1 MFAMEQVGCRPD
13 IICLAKGIS
22 GGYLPLAATVVSDRI
37 YDAFR
42 GPYGEYKTLF
52 HGHTYT
58 GNALACAS
66 ALGSLDVFEE
76 EHTIDSLPPKIA
88 ALGAALAALPS
99 THVREIRHRGLMG
112 AAVLRHNEG
121 PEARIGHRV
130 AMAARNYGVIVRP
143 LGDAIIFMPPLS
155 MTEEEIGALGR
166 AVGCA
171 TSDVLGGAI

>member
-1 MFAMEQVGCRPD
+1 M
-13 IICLAKGIS
+13 CLAKGIS

-76 EHTIDSLPPKIA
+76 EQTIASLPPKID
-88 ALGAALAALPS
+88 ALGAALAALP
-99 THVREIRHRGLMG
+99 HAHIKEIRHRGLMG
-112 AAVLRHNEG
+112 AAILRHTQG
-121 PEARIGHRV
+121 PNARIGHRV
-130 AMAARNYGVIVRP
+130 AMTARNYGVIVRP

-155 MTEEEIGALGR
+155 MTESEIDALGR

-171 TSDVLGGAI
+171 VADVLGRST